1 MFRLVRCAAV
11 VVNPS
16 EPSVARRHFLMRGV
30 EGNRCEQLF
39 GSTDRSVIAFAR
51 PVPLG
56 ERYTEPAFRAV
67 MFRGRCGDRS
77 LHVVSLPDRDDA
89 TGPVE

>member
-1 MFRLVRCAAV
+1 VFRGVCCPAV
-11 VVNPS
+11 VVNPP
-16 EPSVARRHFLMRGV
+16 EPGVARRHFLVCGV
-30 EGNRCEQLF
+30 EGNRCEQPR

-56 ERYTEPAFRAV
+56 ERYREPAFRAV

>member
-1 MFRLVRCAAV
+1 VFRGVCCPAL
-11 VVNPS
+11 VVNPP
-16 EPSVARRHFLMRGV
+16 EPSVARRHFLVRGM
-30 EGNRCEQLF
+30 EGNRCEQPS

-56 ERYTEPAFRAV
+56 ERCAEPAFRAV
-67 MFRGRCGDRS
+67 MFRGHCGDRS
-77 LHVVSLPDRDDA
+77 LHVLSLPDRDDA